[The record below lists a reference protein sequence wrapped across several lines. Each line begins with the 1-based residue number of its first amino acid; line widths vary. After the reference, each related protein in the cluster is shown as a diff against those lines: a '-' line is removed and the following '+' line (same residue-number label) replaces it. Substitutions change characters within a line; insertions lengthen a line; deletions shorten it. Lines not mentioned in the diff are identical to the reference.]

1 MAFSGQTFAIGFLI
15 SSLTGIV
22 LGIIFGWYRWAR
34 LLSNP
39 IVTSFYSMPRV
50 AMVPLIIM
58 WVGTG
63 MKSKIYIV
71 FLFSFFPILVNTIAG
86 VKALDQDLL
95 RAARAYCATDW
106 QIFKTVALP
115 GSVPFILTG
124 IRQGV
129 SLGLIG
135 VVIGEMLGGGS
146 QGIGYM
152 VAYGGQTFQTDTMFV
167 GVVIIAFAES
177 CSHGSPK
184 IGTTIFTMETGTL
197 KSMGIRDLPNDVP
210 AIVRYQQRPIES
222 NGNSSRA
229 PIDFLAHRVR
239 YKSAEERLR
248 SSGRFPIVERNKN
261 DIIAGSHPPVP

>member
-1 MAFSGQTFAIGFLI
+1 MNSRQSFYKRHDELILGAISILLFLGLWQIVWDLKLISALFFTGPSEVAMKFRELLVDGTLLSDMAFSGQTFAIGFLI
-15 SSLTGIV
+15 SSVTGIV
-22 LGIIFGWYRWAR
+22 LGIIFGWYRWLR
-34 LLSNP
+34 LLTNP
-39 IVTSFYSMPRV
+39 IVTVFYSMPRV

-135 VVIGEMLGGGS
+135 VVIGEIMGGGS

-152 VAYGGQTFQTDTMFV
+152 VAYGGSAFQTDLMFV
-167 GVVIIAFAES
+167 GVVIIAFA
-177 CSHGSPK
+177 
-184 IGTTIFTMETGTL
+184 
-197 KSMGIRDLPNDVP
+197 GILLTWV
-210 AIVRYQQRPIES
+210 A
-222 NGNSSRA
+222 
-229 PIDFLAHRVR
+229 
-239 YKSAEERLR
+239 ERL
-248 SSGRFPIVERNKN
+248 ERHFSRWKPE
-261 DIIAGSHPPVP
+261 H

>member
-1 MAFSGQTFAIGFLI
+1 MNPKQSFYERHDGMILGGIAVLVVLGLWEAIWDLHWVSPLFFSGPSAVAKQFRETYLHGTLLSDMAFSGQTFAIGFLL
-15 SSLTGIV
+15 SSVFGVV
-22 LGIIFGWYRWAR
+22 LGIIFGWYRWVR
-34 LLSNP
+34 LVSNP
-39 IVTSFYSMPRV
+39 IVTAFYSMPRV

-86 VKALDQDLL
+86 VKALDPDLL
-95 RAARAYCATDW
+95 RAARAYCASDW

-135 VVIGEMLGGGS
+135 VVIGEMVGGGS

-152 VAYGGQTFQTDTMFV
+152 VAFGGQTFQTDTLFV
-167 GVVIIAFAES
+167 GVVVIASA
-177 CSHGSPK
+177 G
-184 IGTTIFTMETGTL
+184 ILFTW
-197 KSMGIRDLPNDVP
+197 
-210 AIVRYQQRPIES
+210 
-222 NGNSSRA
+222 
-229 PIDFLAHRVR
+229 LA
-239 YKSAEERLR
+239 ERLER
-248 SSGRFPIVERNKN
+248 RFSRWKPE
-261 DIIAGSHPPVP
+261 H

>member
-1 MAFSGQTFAIGFLI
+1 MNPRQSFYRRNDGLILGAISVLLVVGLWELVWDLGWISPLFFSGPSAVAKQFLETYRHGTLLSDMAFSGQTFAVGFLL
-15 SSLTGIV
+15 SSITGIV
-22 LGIIFGWYRWAR
+22 LGIIFGWYRWVR
-34 LLSNP
+34 LLSGP
-39 IVTSFYSMPRV
+39 WVTAFYSMPRV

-63 MKSKIYIV
+63 MSSKIFIV

-86 VKALDQDLL
+86 VKALDSDLL

-135 VVIGEMLGGGS
+135 VVIGEIFGGGS

-167 GVVIIAFAES
+167 GVVIIAFA
-177 CSHGSPK
+177 G
-184 IGTTIFTMETGTL
+184 ILFTW
-197 KSMGIRDLPNDVP
+197 
-210 AIVRYQQRPIES
+210 
-222 NGNSSRA
+222 
-229 PIDFLAHRVR
+229 LA
-239 YKSAEERLR
+239 ERLER
-248 SSGRFPIVERNKN
+248 RFSRWKPE
-261 DIIAGSHPPVP
+261 H

>member
-1 MAFSGQTFAIGFLI
+1 MNSRDSFFKRNDGLILGAISILLFLGLWQAVWDLKLISALFFTGPSEVAKKFRELLVDGTLLSDMAFSGQTFAIGFLI

-22 LGIIFGWYRWAR
+22 LGIIFGWYRWVR

-39 IVTSFYSMPRV
+39 IVTAFYSMPRV

-106 QIFKTVALP
+106 QIFRTVALP

-167 GVVIIAFAES
+167 GVVIIAFA
-177 CSHGSPK
+177 G
-184 IGTTIFTMETGTL
+184 ILFTW
-197 KSMGIRDLPNDVP
+197 
-210 AIVRYQQRPIES
+210 
-222 NGNSSRA
+222 
-229 PIDFLAHRVR
+229 LA
-239 YKSAEERLR
+239 ERLER
-248 SSGRFPIVERNKN
+248 RFSRWKPE
-261 DIIAGSHPPVP
+261 H